1 MFPPRRAP
9 AFWLTHSRYR
19 SISLWTTQKKK
30 PIFTQ
35 ALAHGMDEAQVDV
48 DDIPIVRKP
57 RWVTS
62 LGCLR
67 YSDLFASG
75 TCTALRNHFHLTL
88 A

>member
-1 MFPPRRAP
+1 MFSQCRAP
-9 AFWLTHSRYR
+9 AFRSTHNRYS

-75 TCTALRNHFHLTL
+75 TCTAFRNHFHLIL
-88 A
+88 V